1 MARNPLARN
10 RCRLGS
16 FESNQGETLSEFG
29 YARVSTLDQS
39 PDLQLDALAAAGV
52 PRETTY
58 TEHIS
63 GTKHDRPELSAVL
76 AALQPGDRLTV
87 WKLDRLGRSMSH
99 LVRTIEDL
107 GNRDVQFRSLQDPI
121 DTSTA
126 NGRLMFGIFAAMA
139 QFERELIQERTLA
152 GLAAARSRGVQMGRP
167 TKVNSEQVRLIN
179 QLAHDGTPHRRIALA
194 TGLSRAVVGRVLRGE
209 IASLTRA
216 QVPA

>member
-1 MARNPLARN
+1 
-10 RCRLGS
+10 
-16 FESNQGETLSEFG
+16 LSEFG

-52 PRETTY
+52 PREAIY

-63 GTKHDRPELSAVL
+63 GTKDARPELSAVL
-76 AALQPGDRLTV
+76 AALQAGDRLTV

-107 GNRDVQFRSLQDPI
+107 GNRGVQFRSLQDPI

-152 GLAAARSRGVQMGRP
+152 GLAAAKSRGVRMGRP

-179 QLAHDGTPHRRIALA
+179 QLANGGTPHRRIALA
-194 TGLSRAVVGRVLRGE
+194 TGLSRAVIGRVLRGE
-209 IASLTRA
+209 IASLIPRA
-216 QVPA
+216 EALV